1 MSNQV
6 EQIRAEVERR
16 IKSWAAGIKYE
27 GDAGDCQSRV
37 TELTDLKKFIDSL
50 PAKENPILVP
60 ESKETPI
67 EVCGKKVVVRYAR
80 TQEDACASCAF
91 CSRKEC
97 HDLDCNMRD
106 IIGESVSKYAYFA
119 EPWIRCSDCALFL
132 GGKCTRPGG
141 ECARK
146 APLSEEIHSLQEWA
160 KIMAEHPELRT
171 EFDKM
176 CPPQPIRGSIAPEAD
191 VNKHAVKHAFLH
203 CDKAGKIVSEMYGD
217 KINNSRNIDKYL
229 AFLKQVELDDR
240 FGELAE
246 ILQRYGAMPAPK
258 QQPEA
263 DLEAEID
270 KKVQE
275 LHTAPCYNELAAFA
289 RHFVAVG
296 ATMDAKKKRV
306 TMSGFY
312 SPISPNRLVNIPDLA
327 NKGAL
332 FQDAGF
338 EPGEPVEITIEAHNP
353 KQK

>member
-1 MSNQV
+1 MKTN
-6 EQIRAEVERR
+6 ENEI
-16 IKSWAAGIKYE
+16 
-27 GDAGDCQSRV
+27 
-37 TELTDLKKFIDSL
+37 LTI
-50 PAKENPILVP
+50 A
-60 ESKETPI
+60 
-67 EVCGKKVVVRYAR
+67 GKKVVVRYAR
-80 TQEDACASCAF
+80 TQDDACASCAF
-91 CSRKEC
+91 CDRKEC

-106 IIGESVSKYAYFA
+106 IIGESVGRYAYFVEA
-119 EPWIRCSDCALFL
+119 EQPEEEAPAREANPFVQDQGLTIDGKRYVKRYFRIGDACSRCAFKVGEDAKGHARCKDH
-132 GGKCTRPGG
+132 GKPEKPCTPDREKGVLVYFV
-141 ECARK
+141 A
-146 APLSEEIHSLQEWA
+146 ADQLQEEIHSLQEWA
-160 KIMAEHPELRT
+160 KIMAERPELRA

-176 CPPQPIRGSIAPEAD
+176 CPPQPIQGSVA
-191 VNKHAVKHAFLH
+191 
-203 CDKAGKIVSEMYGD
+203 
-217 KINNSRNIDKYL
+217 
-229 AFLKQVELDDR
+229 
-240 FGELAE
+240 
-246 ILQRYGAMPAPK
+246 
-258 QQPEA
+258 PEA

-353 KQK
+353 KHNK